1 MNTTPSNEDSAE
13 TPGRGVGRYVFG
25 VGFLCIITAL
35 YVAEYYWRVALWLVG
50 VGIIVAYV
58 GALVSKP

>member
-1 MNTTPSNEDSAE
+1 MNNTPSNENSGE
-13 TPGRGVGRYVFG
+13 TPSRRVGVYVFG
-25 VGFLCIITAL
+25 VGFLCISAAL
-35 YVAEYYWRVALWLVG
+35 YVAEYYWRVALWLIG

>member
-1 MNTTPSNEDSAE
+1 MNTTPSNENSGE
-13 TPGRGVGRYVFG
+13 TPGRRVGRYVFG

>member
-1 MNTTPSNEDSAE
+1 MNTTPSNGKSGE
-13 TPGRGVGRYVFG
+13 TPRRRVGGYVLG
-25 VGFLCIITAL
+25 VGFLCIIAAL

-58 GALVSKP
+58 GALVSES